1 MNPPITQPC
10 AQRHRF
16 REEVWTAVRVEA
28 GEPVVVNTGDARL
41 FYQKLDGTDQIIGV
55 RQAVEPQPDPVTYN
69 LLLLSFYLAIALVI
83 FLWIWPLSR
92 DLNKLEKQ
100 TKLLGSEIVPDEL
113 RIAPTSAVYDLAS
126 DFNRMSRRVRD
137 LLASHKEMTY
147 AVSHELRTPLA
158 RMKFGL
164 EMAND
169 MQDVQKVKQ
178 QLAGVRED
186 VTEMDALVNQLF
198 AYAGFENSDQKLDFQ
213 SGDMGALIHQLIL
226 RVQSNP
232 THAQLSFEFKSEL
245 NDDAVICEWYLMER
259 AILNLLHNAQRYAK
273 HTISIT
279 LRKSAEHFQVI
290 VDDDGPGIPEP
301 ERQRIFQSFI
311 RLTDHTNAQTRGLG
325 LGLAIVSKIMQWHG
339 GRAFADASPSGG
351 ARRLVQQREGGGRIR
366 REGRPDVAGAAH
378 ELVVGLV
385 DLEDD
390 LVAAPGAVE
399 KNVHATHD
407 PGGSRQL
414 ACRECTGPHDDSA
427 IRANGDDGVA

>member
-1 MNPPITQPC
+1 
-10 AQRHRF
+10 
-16 REEVWTAVRVEA
+16 VE
-28 GEPVVVNTGDARL
+28 
-41 FYQKLDGTDQIIGV
+41 Q
-55 RQAVEPQPDPVTYN
+55 QPDPIAYN

-169 MQDVQKVKQ
+169 MQDLQKIKQ

-186 VTEMDALVNQLF
+186 VTEMDTLVNQLF
-198 AYAGFENSDQKLDFQ
+198 AYAGFENSDQKLDLQ
-213 SGDMGALIHQLIL
+213 PGDMAALIHQLIL
-226 RVQSNP
+226 RVKSNP
-232 THAQLSFEFKSEL
+232 AHAQLNYEFSSEL
-245 NDDAVICEWYLMER
+245 SDDAVVCEWYLMER

-273 HTISIT
+273 NTITVT
-279 LRKSAEHFQVI
+279 LRKSNTNFQII
-290 VDDDGPGIPEP
+290 VDDDGPGIPQH
-301 ERQRIFQSFI
+301 ERERIFQSFI

-339 GRAFADASPSGG
+339 GRAFAEDAPNGG
-351 ARRLVQQREGGGRIR
+351 AR
-366 REGRPDVAGAAH
+366 
-378 ELVVGLV
+378 VV
-385 DLEDD
+385 LEW
-390 LVAAPGAVE
+390 
-399 KNVHATHD
+399 
-407 PGGSRQL
+407 
-414 ACRECTGPHDDSA
+414 
-427 IRANGDDGVA
+427 